1 VFTPE
6 AAEISQLELD
16 MGARAPMADL
26 PADQPVNGQGPY
38 ESWTINLPMRGADGF
53 LSFKPALL
61 RKTTDTASDYLP
73 LTRENI
79 IRQAF
84 KFLGERYGRGH
95 LYNGRDCSGL
105 KSDVYRSMGLI
116 LPPNSGAQGKS
127 PAFSHRFFSA
137 SDSHKARVEAVM
149 NAQVGDLVVVPG
161 HVLMILGKIDGQPY
175 VIQDVPFAVFYDQLG
190 KIHWTKLN
198 EVSVTPLLPLLADE
212 NHSYVDVMTSL
223 IQLTEQK

>member
-1 VFTPE
+1 MGIQRIHRRGACRTCVFVSSRKPFRVVTGDQVRTVFTPE

-84 KFLGERYGRGH
+84 KFLGKRYGRGH

-127 PAFSHRFFSA
+127 PAFSHRFFL
-137 SDSHKARVEAVM
+137 HRIRIRRE
-149 NAQVGDLVVVPG
+149 LR
-161 HVLMILGKIDGQPY
+161 
-175 VIQDVPFAVFYDQLG
+175 
-190 KIHWTKLN
+190 
-198 EVSVTPLLPLLADE
+198 LL
-212 NHSYVDVMTSL
+212 
-223 IQLTEQK
+223 